1 VGRGPHTLKLADVW
15 RDESYVSTGLPRKAP
30 EFPLVDPLDPNVVI
44 DRREGQ
50 VFDVDLSTRKV
61 KSCDGGYKGL
71 NDMLDHLNVAVL
83 AASDMGQTLLVLAS
97 D

>member
-1 VGRGPHTLKLADVW
+1 
-15 RDESYVSTGLPRKAP
+15 
-30 EFPLVDPLDPNVVI
+30 
-44 DRREGQ
+44 